1 MFFIFFIVSKKLIN
15 EQQLPITENIKM
27 LIQRRKSRKIKI
39 GKLFIG
45 GDAPISVQSMTTT
58 DTTDVKATIKQIH
71 NLVDVGC
78 DIVRVSA
85 PTIDAAKALKE
96 IKENISIPLV
106 VDIHFDYRI
115 ALEAVKY
122 VDKLRINPGN
132 IGNPDKVQMVVK
144 TAKDYGVPMRIGV
157 NLGSLERDLFQK
169 YGYAPEAMVE
179 SAMRHV
185 KILEEQNFYDIIV
198 SLKASDV
205 PRMVKAYQLFAGK
218 TDYPLHLGVTEAGSK
233 IPGTVKSAM
242 GIGMLLAQGIGDTIR
257 ISLSEDPREEVKVGK
272 HILRTLGLR
281 NDGVEVTSCPTCA
294 RTEIDVIKLVEQ
306 IENATEKIKTP
317 IKVAIMGCAVNGP
330 GESKKADIGIVGAP
344 GNHLL
349 YKNGQIVKRIEDNEI
364 LDVLLREIE
373 EMANNEKNKSC

>member
-1 MFFIFFIVSKKLIN
+1 
-15 EQQLPITENIKM
+15 M
-27 LIQRRKSRKIKI
+27 LQRRKSRKIKV
-39 GKLFIG
+39 GKLYIG
-45 GDAPISVQSMTTT
+45 GDAPVSLQSMTTT
-58 DTTDVKATIKQIH
+58 DTTDANATIEQIH
-71 NLVDVGC
+71 GLEELGC

-85 PTIDAAKALKE
+85 PTMDAAKALKE

-132 IGNPDKVQMVVK
+132 IGNPDKVQQVVQSC
-144 TAKDYGVPMRIGV
+144 KDYQVPMRIGV
-157 NLGSLERDLFQK
+157 NLGSLERDLFEK

-179 SAMRHV
+179 SAMRHI
-185 KILEEQNFYDIIV
+185 KILEDLDFYDTVV

-205 PRMVKAYQLFAGK
+205 PRMVKAYRLFAER

-242 GIGMLLAQGIGDTIR
+242 GIGILLSEGIGDTIR
-257 ISLSEDPREEVKVGK
+257 ISLSEDPKEEVKVGK
-272 HILRTLGLR
+272 YILRTLGLR
-281 NDGVEVTSCPTCA
+281 NEGVQVTSCPTCA

-306 IENATEKIKTP
+306 LENSTEKIKKP
-317 IKVAIMGCAVNGP
+317 IHVAVMGCAVNGP

-349 YKNGQIVKRIEDNEI
+349 YKEGKIVRRINDNEI
-364 LDVLLREIE
+364 YDVLLKEIN
-373 EMANNEKNKSC
+373 EMAENGN

>member
-1 MFFIFFIVSKKLIN
+1 M
-15 EQQLPITENIKM
+15 TENNIT
-27 LIQRRKSRKIKI
+27 RRKSRKVKV
-39 GKLFIG
+39 GKLYIG
-45 GDAPISVQSMTTT
+45 GDAPITVQSMTTT
-58 DTTDVKATIKQIH
+58 DTTNVKATIEQIH
-71 NLVDVGC
+71 GLEEVGC

-85 PTIDAAKALKE
+85 PTMEAAKALKE

-132 IGNPDKVQMVVK
+132 IGNPDKVEQVVK
-144 TAKDYGVPMRIGV
+144 ACKDYKVPMRIGV
-157 NLGSLERDLFQK
+157 NLGSLERDLFDK

-185 KILEEQNFYDIIV
+185 KILEDLDFYDTIV

-205 PRMVKAYQLFAGK
+205 PRMVKAYRLFAEK
-218 TDYPLHLGVTEAGSK
+218 TDYPIHLGVTEAGSK

-242 GIGMLLAQGIGDTIR
+242 GIGMLLSEGIGDTIR
-257 ISLSEDPREEVKVGK
+257 VSLSEEPKEEVKVGK
-272 HILRTLGLR
+272 YILRALGLR
-281 NDGVEVTSCPTCA
+281 NDGVQVTSCPTCA

-306 IENATEKIKTP
+306 LENATEKLKKP

-330 GESKKADIGIVGAP
+330 GESKKADLGIVGAP

-349 YKNGQIVKRIEDNEI
+349 YKDGKIVKRINDNEI
-364 LDVLLREIE
+364 MDVLLKEIDE
-373 EMANNEKNKSC
+373 IANGD

>member
-1 MFFIFFIVSKKLIN
+1 
-15 EQQLPITENIKM
+15 M
-27 LIQRRKSRKIKI
+27 LQRRKSRKIKV

-58 DTTDVKATIKQIH
+58 DTKDAKATIEQIH
-71 NLVDVGC
+71 GLEDVGC
-78 DIVRVSA
+78 EIIRVSA
-85 PTIDAAKALKE
+85 PTMEAAKALKE

-132 IGNPDKVQMVVK
+132 IGNPDKVQAVVK
-144 TAKDYGVPMRIGV
+144 SCRDYGVPMRIGV
-157 NLGSLERDLFQK
+157 NLGSLERDLFEK
-169 YGYAPEAMVE
+169 YGYAPEAMAE

-185 KILEEQNFYDIIV
+185 KILEDLDFYDTIV

-205 PRMVKAYQLFAGK
+205 PRMAKAYRLFAEK

-233 IPGTVKSAM
+233 IPGAIKSSM
-242 GIGMLLAQGIGDTIR
+242 GMGMLLSEGIGDTIR
-257 ISLSEDPREEVKVGK
+257 VSLSDDPKEEVKVGK
-272 HILRTLGLR
+272 LILRALGLR
-281 NDGVEVTSCPTCA
+281 NDGVQVTSCPTCA

-306 IENATEKIKTP
+306 LESATEKIKKP
-317 IKVAIMGCAVNGP
+317 VHVAVMGCAVNGP
-330 GESKKADIGIVGAP
+330 GESRKADLGIVGAP

-349 YKNGQIVKRIEDNEI
+349 YKDGKIVRRINDNEI
-364 LDVLLREIE
+364 AEVLLKEINE
-373 EMANNEKNKSC
+373 IADNEK